1 MQWYLLNLPL
11 LWQASCM
18 QWAMMVMEQ
27 AARCCLPTALSIDV
41 VFFLYLSRALSR
53 DDLLDI
59 FGIRMSLD
67 NQVNQ
72 TKRHNDEPF
81 CRCDKTAHTT
91 TYKHFVLHAVWCK
104 SAHRLCAQR
113 KTSWKYTQSLIKSKI
128 QIKFHCNGTTVCTWL
143 TNEFYIFTSESS
155 L

>member
-1 MQWYLLNLPL
+1 MIFTQFAIVMTSKLYAMSDDGNGTGRSLLVAYSLVN
-11 LWQASCM
+11 WCGFFSSISC
-18 QWAMMVMEQ
+18 
-27 AARCCLPTALSIDV
+27 
-41 VFFLYLSRALSR
+41 ALSR

-59 FGIRMSLD
+59 FGTRMSLD

-91 TYKHFVLHAVWCK
+91 THKHFVLHAVWCK
-104 SAHRLCAQR
+104 SAHRLCAPR
-113 KTSWKYTQSLIKSKI
+113 KTSCKYTQSLIKSKI